1 MELPR
6 CFDYCDW
13 SRSYLLPGGVATNI
27 PRRGPGP
34 GAHDHARGLLVE
46 LVLRLGATPV
56 SLHYSETA
64 QPRWAYDYSRT
75 AVTAVLD
82 APGHGPVRVTTFARY
97 WRVATVPETWKSS
110 STAVTSPTR
119 TAPPAVSA
127 LHGLHRRPCSV
138 RHHHAPQRRGDRGA
152 APRALWHLARPPA
165 DRPRA
170 APPRQPEEDTS
181 HVRRQLRAERSGS
194 TTAPRSPD
202 NDAVMAELQR
212 LGLVNPAARFAM
224 RTSRASSRA
233 FRTSGLSFAPPP
245 RVLVEHV

>member
-97 WRVATVPETWKSS
+97 WRVATVPETWEIFLNGRHLADEDRRHPPSQRY
-110 STAVTSPTR
+110 TAFIVARALSETTTPR
-119 TAPPAVSA
+119 TAEATGA
-127 LHGLHRRPCSV
+127 
-138 RHHHAPQRRGDRGA
+138 QRR
-152 APRALWHLARPPA
+152 
-165 DRPRA
+165 
-170 APPRQPEEDTS
+170 
-181 HVRRQLRAERSGS
+181 
-194 TTAPRSPD
+194 
-202 NDAVMAELQR
+202 ELC
-212 LGLVNPAARFAM
+212 GI
-224 RTSRASSRA
+224 
-233 FRTSGLSFAPPP
+233 
-245 RVLVEHV
+245 